1 MLPIITPMTHEERA
15 DYLTPIQRRFVQE
28 YAANNF
34 NGAAAYMAATGN
46 TNKKSASVQA
56 SKYLKK
62 DKIQAYLKEYVKE
75 VLGPLEKTLLG
86 NVEFWVTVRDNP
98 QARNSDRLKASEMLA
113 KYAQMFVEKKE
124 VNLSGQVQIVDDI

>member
-1 MLPIITPMTHEERA
+1 MTHEERA
-15 DYLTPIQRRFVQE
+15 NYLTPIQRQFVQE

-56 SKYLKK
+56 SKYLKR

-75 VLGPLEKTLLG
+75 VLGPQEKTLLG
-86 NVEFWVTVRDNP
+86 NVKFWVDVRDDSE
-98 QARNSDRLKASEMLA
+98 ARNADRIKASEALA
-113 KYAQMFVEKKE
+113 RYAQMFVEKKE
-124 VNLSGQVQIVDDI
+124 IDLHAKVLIVDDI